1 MSNCPEKSAAE
12 IDRRIRLS
20 GRIGRFLCTTVLIL
34 GGAFSLWLTIAIALD
49 PQALAKMNLT
59 DERAAEIKAF
69 HQDPAKLLALL
80 ETKPE
85 AVAALAK
92 AEKDA
97 LHFQELADHRL
108 KRAGTVLIVIAI
120 AALLLGFVWL
130 GRRLFSA
137 FAEGEVI
144 TPENARILKY
154 LGVLIVVLGIL
165 TMRPG
170 VAIAGILDI
179 TLAWSLRQALLLKA
193 EHALVI

>member
-1 MSNCPEKSAAE
+1 MSDYAEHSPSE

-20 GRIGRFLCTTVLIL
+20 GRIGRFLCTTLLIV
-34 GGAFSLWLTIAIALD
+34 GGLFSLWLTIAIAVD
-49 PQALAKMNLT
+49 PRALAKMNLT
-59 DERAAEIKAF
+59 DDRAAEIKSF

-92 AEKDA
+92 AEMDA
-97 LHFQELADHRL
+97 MHFQDLADHHL
-108 KRAGTVLIVIAI
+108 KRAGTVLVVIVA
-120 AALLLGFVWL
+120 AALLLTFVWL
-130 GRRLFSA
+130 VRRLFSA

-144 TPENARILKY
+144 TPENARILKL
-154 LGVLIVVLGIL
+154 LGVIVVACGIL
-165 TMRPG
+165 TLRPG

-193 EHALVI
+193 EQALVI